1 MKVFELF
8 VVCVA
13 AGLLMAGLV
22 LITVVWTV
30 AVKLTHP
37 HWSWRRCAKYTTLIT

>member
-1 MKVFELF
+1 MFELF

-13 AGLLMAGLV
+13 AGIFLTALVVLMV
-22 LITVVWTV
+22 LWTV

-37 HWSWRRCAKYTTLIT
+37 KWSWRRCAKYTTLIT